1 MVSESVP
8 APESLE
14 AELERLRAKSKRDDA
29 TIERLEKEVRDLSR
43 RLDQFIRNFLSGK
56 KGEAIDPKQLEL
68 ALQGLAGVLVQGR
81 KPDTSAAETRP
92 EAPRRERQPRR
103 ALDADGLETRQTVIE
118 PEEVAARPEGWT
130 RIGEER
136 TVQLDYQPGKLFRH
150 EIVRP
155 RYVKNERFA
164 LAALPAQPIDKGMVG
179 AGLLAWLLSGK
190 YVDHLPLYRMAEM
203 FRRQQG
209 VEIPRNTMSGW
220 VDQSVEL
227 LKSIYRAMV
236 KKLGQRN
243 YLQVDETTTRY
254 LDPEEKKGSRQG
266 YFWVYND
273 PGGEVVFQWDP
284 SRSHEV
290 PLKFLGE
297 FRGVVQVDGYGGY
310 EALERKRSGQI
321 VLAHCWAHV
330 RRDFIEAE
338 AEAPR
343 PAAWVLRQIQLL
355 YAVEAGLRKQKAG
368 PVLKEARRAAGT
380 TMILKRLKRGL
391 ERLRGRTLPGG
402 GFSKAIEYVLTR
414 WDGLSR
420 FARDG
425 RVAIDNNGV
434 ENAIRPCAIG
444 RKNWLFVGS
453 PEAGD
458 HGAVVYSLVAS
469 CRRHGVDPYEYL
481 RDVLTRLPGAT
492 TSQVEGFTPAE
503 WAKKRKQAD

>member
-1 MVSESVP
+1 MP

-29 TIERLEKEVRDLSR
+29 TIERLEKEIRDLR
-43 RLDQFIRNFLSGK
+43 HRLDQFIRNFISGK

-68 ALQGLAGVLVQGR
+68 ALQGLAAVLTQAQ
-81 KPDTSAAETRP
+81 KPATAATPAAAGKP
-92 EAPRRERQPRR
+92 EAPRRERQPRK

-118 PEEVAARPEGWT
+118 PEEVAAQPEGWT

-155 RYVKNERFA
+155 RYVKKDEFA
-164 LAALPAQPIDKGMVG
+164 IAPLPAQPIDKGMVG

-203 FRRQQG
+203 FKRQQG
-209 VEIPRNTMSGW
+209 VEIPRNTISGW

-227 LKSIYRAMV
+227 LKAIYQVMV
-236 KKLGQRN
+236 KKLQQRN
-243 YLQVDETTTRY
+243 YMQVDETTTRY
-254 LDPEEKKGSRQG
+254 LDPETKKGSRQG

-290 PLKFLGE
+290 PLKFLGG
-297 FRGVVQVDGYGGY
+297 FRGVVQVDGYGAY
-310 EALERKRSGQI
+310 EVLERKRSGEV

-330 RRDFIEAE
+330 RRDFIEAQ

-343 PAAWVLRQIQLL
+343 EAAWVLRQIQLL
-355 YAVEAGLRKQKAG
+355 YGVEAGLRKEKAG
-368 PVLKEARRAAGT
+368 PALKEARRAAAT
-380 TMILKRLKRGL
+380 AMILKRLKGGL
-391 ERLRGRTLPGG
+391 ERLRRRTLPGG
-402 GFSKAIEYVLTR
+402 GFSKAVEYVLTR
-414 WDGLSR
+414 WEGLSR
-420 FARDG
+420 FEKDG
-425 RVAIDNNGV
+425 RLAIDNNGV
-434 ENAIRPCAIG
+434 ENAIRPCAVG

-453 PEAGD
+453 AEAGE

-492 TSQVEGFTPAE
+492 TSQVEGFMPAE
-503 WAKKRKQAD
+503 WAKKRKQAV

>member
-1 MVSESVP
+1 MP

-14 AELERLRAKSKRDDA
+14 AELERLRAKSKRDDERIA
-29 TIERLEKEVRDLSR
+29 RLEKEVQELRR
-43 RLDQFIRNFLSGK
+43 RLDQFIRHFLSGK

-68 ALQGLAGVLVQGR
+68 ALQGLAGVLSEAPVTEC
-81 KPDTSAAETRP
+81 PAAENKA

-103 ALDADGLETRQTVIE
+103 ALDAEGLETRQTVIE
-118 PEEVAARPEGWT
+118 PEEVAAQPDGWT

-155 RYVKNERFA
+155 RYVKNEKFA
-164 LAALPAQPIDKGMVG
+164 IAALPAQPIDKGMVG

-203 FRRQQG
+203 FKRQQG
-209 VEIPRNTMSGW
+209 VEIPRNTIAGW

-227 LKSIYRAMV
+227 LKAIYQAMV
-236 KKLGQRN
+236 KKLRRRT

-254 LDPEEKKGSRQG
+254 LDPEVRKASRQG

-273 PGGEVVFQWDP
+273 PGGEVVFQWDA

-290 PLKFLGE
+290 PLRFLGE

-310 EALERKRSGQI
+310 EALERKRSGEI

-343 PAAWVLRQIQLL
+343 WAAWVLRQIQLM
-355 YAVEAGLRKQKAG
+355 YGVEAELRERKAG
-368 PVLKEARRAAGT
+368 PALRCAHREASSR
-380 TMILKRLKRGL
+380 MILNRLKRGL
-391 ERLRGRTLPGG
+391 ETMRRRTLPGG
-402 GFSKAIEYVLTR
+402 GFAKAVEYVLSR
-414 WDGLSR
+414 WEGLSR
-420 FARDG
+420 YVGDG
-425 RVAIDNNGV
+425 RLEIDNNGV
-434 ENAIRPCAIG
+434 ENAIRPCAVG
-444 RKNWLFVGS
+444 RKNWLFVGA
-453 PEAGD
+453 PEAGE
-458 HGAVVYSLVAS
+458 HGAILYSLVAS

-503 WAKKRKQAD
+503 WAKKRKQAG